1 MASSLEQ
8 RISKDVRLEGLI
20 CDIIWYH
27 IIDIRQAPGYSTN
40 SLSNGTSKMQG
51 SVMDV
56 RHEYRI
62 YVGLTDNQ
70 DQQLRWI
77 ESIVGLEAASE
88 RVRQIAG
95 EKPGSY
101 FVFDASHNQIVD
113 SLDTSN

>member
-70 DQQLRWI
+70 QLRWV
-77 ESIVGLEAASE
+77 ESIVGLQAASE